1 MEIKAQSFSEDKDTT
16 GLSLVQKGPHLE
28 MEGSAQIG
36 MLDQPGMGVG
46 MFWAE
51 EPSFIQ
57 WAFINCL
64 LMLITV

>member
-46 MFWAE
+46 MF
-51 EPSFIQ
+51 
-57 WAFINCL
+57 
-64 LMLITV
+64 